1 VKRLPAI
8 LISAAV
14 LTACGTAASG
24 SAGVRGSANAPGVQV
39 NRAANAG
46 SELEVNPVNPP
57 ITKEARPTPPAGVR
71 SQTVTPN
78 TVQPATPPDRC
89 TEGAATGGGISSN
102 GAAPGSGK
110 HFPLPLCPPQ

>member
-14 LTACGTAASG
+14 LTACGTAAG
-24 SAGVRGSANAPGVQV
+24 VRDSAGTAGVQV
-39 NRAANAG
+39 TQAVNAG
-46 SELEVNPVNPP
+46 SELGVNPNPP
-57 ITKEARPTPPAGVR
+57 VTKGARPTPSAAVR

-78 TVQPATPPDRC
+78 AVQPAAPPDRC
-89 TEGAATGGGISSN
+89 TDGAATGGGISSS